1 MRRLSETT
9 SARRWDISQNNLV
22 TQEKVIFCFI
32 LLGINS
38 TLFEQIE
45 TFSILVYT
53 TSIPAWPLFN
63 FCILK
68 INNEGNYL
76 WGDSI
81 YLYSI
86 LHLCL
91 CFGTEESTV
100 FFFIII
106 SAPPEMKAGLSKQRK
121 FVKIQKN
128 YFFVPQWLFRSLR
141 VLLWIWISVFLKK
154 RPFEYLPWYT
164 RKRTIFGAALKGE
177 NLSCCCYI
185 NVGGF
190 KCIYI

>member
-1 MRRLSETT
+1 MNKLKLFLSLFMLHLF
-9 SARRWDISQNNLV
+9 RPDHYL
-22 TQEKVIFCFI
+22 IFV
-32 LLGINS
+32 
-38 TLFEQIE
+38 
-45 TFSILVYT
+45 FSKEIT
-53 TSIPAWPLFN
+53 KAN
-63 FCILK
+63 F
-68 INNEGNYL
+68 NYL

-91 CFGTEESTV
+91 CFGTEESKV
-100 FFFIII
+100 YFFIII
-106 SAPPEMKAGLSKQRK
+106 SAPPEMKAGLSKKRK

-128 YFFVPQWLFRSLR
+128 YFFVPQWLLRSLR
-141 VLLWIWISVFLKK
+141 VLLWIWMSVFLKK
-154 RPFEYLPWYT
+154 RPFEYLPWYI

>member
-1 MRRLSETT
+1 MNKLKLFLSLFMLHLF
-9 SARRWDISQNNLV
+9 RPDHYL
-22 TQEKVIFCFI
+22 IFV
-32 LLGINS
+32 
-38 TLFEQIE
+38 
-45 TFSILVYT
+45 FSKEIT
-53 TSIPAWPLFN
+53 KADF
-63 FCILK
+63 
-68 INNEGNYL
+68 NYL

-128 YFFVPQWLFRSLR
+128 YFFVPQWLLRSCVFYFEFEWACFWRKDRLSTFLDIHVKEPFL
-141 VLLWIWISVFLKK
+141 VLHLKE
-154 RPFEYLPWYT
+154 R
-164 RKRTIFGAALKGE
+164 I
-177 NLSCCCYI
+177 
-185 NVGGF
+185 
-190 KCIYI
+190 

>member
-1 MRRLSETT
+1 MYSQKKYRR
-9 SARRWDISQNNLV
+9 Q
-22 TQEKVIFCFI
+22 
-32 LLGINS
+32 
-38 TLFEQIE
+38 
-45 TFSILVYT
+45 
-53 TSIPAWPLFN
+53 TSIIYEVIPYT
-63 FCILK
+63 CIVYYTYVFALAPR
-68 INNEGNYL
+68 NRR
-76 WGDSI
+76 
-81 YLYSI
+81 
-86 LHLCL
+86 
-91 CFGTEESTV
+91 F